1 MYRRRRNSFGGL
13 SGGIVLLS
21 IALAFVFGQ
30 GGFFLPI
37 FFMGLAFSIL
47 VGALASGNPR
57 SMYGAFYG
65 FLWMIILAV
74 FFITHWWVVFLL
86 GAAISAIL
94 GALAR
99 PLLASL
105 LGIGIFGAANMANQQ
120 PQQPYY
126 QPPQGPYQQQAE
138 QQYQTYQ
145 EGYRPPSEPTSQE
158 GEQQYQY
165 PPQEPQYQQPQYE
178 RPQAQYPQELPP
190 QQQ

>member
-13 SGGIVLLS
+13 SGGIVLLGL
-21 IALAFVFGQ
+21 ALAFVFGH
-30 GGFFLPI
+30 GSFFLPI
-37 FFMGLAFSIL
+37 FFIGLAFSIL

-74 FFITHWWVVFLL
+74 FFLTNWWVVFLI

-99 PLLASL
+99 PLLAAL

-126 QPPQGPYQQQAE
+126 QPPQDTYGQP
-138 QQYQTYQ
+138 TYQ
-145 EGYRPPSEPTSQE
+145 EGYRPSPQPTYQE
-158 GEQQYQY
+158 GGQQYQY
-165 PPQEPQYQQPQYE
+165 PPQDPQYEQPQYE
-178 RPQAQYPQELPP
+178 RPQAQYPQE
-190 QQQ
+190 Q